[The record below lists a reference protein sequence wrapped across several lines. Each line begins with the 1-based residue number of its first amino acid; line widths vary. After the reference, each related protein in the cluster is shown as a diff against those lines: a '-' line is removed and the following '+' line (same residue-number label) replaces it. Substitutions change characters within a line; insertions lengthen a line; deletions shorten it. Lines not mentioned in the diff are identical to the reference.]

1 MRDRADV
8 LAAGVAAR
16 RALRVLLVEEDDPVL
31 AARLRGHHR
40 RLGAGDELARV
51 GGVLGALRDPDR
63 DRDPAGEAELDPVEA
78 LGQPGREGDRALL
91 AAAGDDHGELLAADP
106 ADDVCRAD
114 ARAEV
119 VGEVRQHVVSDGMPE
134 DVVDLLEVVDVDHH
148 DRDVRVLCR
157 GQRQLAAEALVEV
170 AVVVEPGERVGLRL
184 ALEPRADVRVV
195 ECQRS
200 RVAEPLC
207 ELELGVA
214 EGRVLADP
222 VDVERA
228 LEDAAGD
235 QRHADQRLGI
245 DRRPRHE
252 GDARIEM
259 RLVREHRLAV
269 LDRPARDPDA
279 EREGVVE
286 DLVGVVAADEGGDE
300 VTLRLVRLIDVQRL
314 VGDDLVER
322 VSDPDEQ
329 RVEAL
334 LGEQVVE
341 DVGEA
346 PVGVGRRRASRH
358 RSVCHQPHAR
368 CAEIGCRAC
377 RFVHSP
383 RASRRGRTPQGTH
396 RTDHRENPSCV
407 SPSFG

>member
-1 MRDRADV
+1 M
-8 LAAGVAAR
+8 
-16 RALRVLLVEEDDPVL
+16 
-31 AARLRGHHR
+31 
-40 RLGAGDELARV
+40 
-51 GGVLGALRDPDR
+51 
-63 DRDPAGEAELDPVEA
+63 
-78 LGQPGREGDRALL
+78 
-91 AAAGDDHGELLAADP
+91 
-106 ADDVCRAD
+106 
-114 ARAEV
+114 
-119 VGEVRQHVVSDGMPE
+119 
-134 DVVDLLEVVDVDHH
+134 
-148 DRDVRVLCR
+148 
-157 GQRQLAAEALVEV
+157 EV
-170 AVVVEPGERVGLRL
+170 AVVVEAGERVGLRL

-195 ECQRS
+195 ERQRG
-200 RVAEPLC
+200 RVAEPLR

-235 QRHADQRLGI
+235 QRDADQRLGI

-252 GDARIEM
+252 GDAGIEV

-279 EREGVVE
+279 ERKGVVE
-286 DLVGVVAADEGGDE
+286 DLVGVVAADEGRDE
-300 VTLRLVRLIDVQRL
+300 VPLRLVRLVDVQRL

-322 VSDPDEQ
+322 VRDPDEQ

-346 PVGVGRRRASRH
+346 PVGVGRRRAPRSRVG
-358 RSVCHQPHAR
+358 RHQPHAR

-396 RTDHRENPSCV
+396 RTDHREESGLRLSLFRV
-407 SPSFG
+407 SRICLDSRGLASVVWLLRVATTAESSVPAAATEPVVRLEAVHKSFGDNEVLRRHRPRGARAARC